1 MRRNIV
7 LTIAFGLAICAGA
20 LPLLAAVYISRERAF
35 ALERRHLADYADW
48 TVQRGDLNIARAR
61 AVLKVLAAE
70 NRQSCTP
77 DDIAR
82 LQKLTTDALSVDEI
96 AVTNNGQL
104 VCDTWGLARTE
115 ATLFEDSIALSEGYE
130 LRLNGGGL
138 SDPVDGMI
146 VVSQGNYHALLK
158 RERLV
163 DVLHDTPMLLG
174 IASLDGQPIAL
185 SGAAD
190 PQLVSRLVGQETSG
204 FNDRQVFSSRRGK
217 DFAAFAISNRSVV
230 DWRTDAELWKMI
242 PVGIGISLGLIALI
256 AWVSRQR
263 LSLAGEL
270 AIGIRR
276 KEFVAHYQP
285 IIDLAT
291 GRCIGAEALIRWQ
304 RPDGSSV
311 RPDLFIPVAE
321 QNGMIGQ
328 ITEIMVRN
336 VLETMKDALAEH
348 RDMHVAINISP
359 QDVEDGRFLT
369 QIDDQLR
376 TMKVQTSQIW
386 LEVTERGF
394 IQADAASA
402 TLTRA
407 RDAGH
412 VIAIDDFGTGYSSLS
427 MLQSLPVTVLKID
440 KSFIDALGR
449 NAATSLVTP
458 HIIEMAHSLKLKMV
472 AEGIETAEQEAVLHK
487 AGVQYGQGWLYSK
500 ALPFE
505 DFMAFYERRN
515 ADIKGGAK
523 IIRPVHF
530 SHSR

>member
-1 MRRNIV
+1 
-7 LTIAFGLAICAGA
+7 
-20 LPLLAAVYISRERAF
+20 
-35 ALERRHLADYADW
+35 
-48 TVQRGDLNIARAR
+48 
-61 AVLKVLAAE
+61 
-70 NRQSCTP
+70 
-77 DDIAR
+77 
-82 LQKLTTDALSVDEI
+82 
-96 AVTNNGQL
+96 
-104 VCDTWGLARTE
+104 
-115 ATLFEDSIALSEGYE
+115 
-130 LRLNGGGL
+130 
-138 SDPVDGMI
+138 
-146 VVSQGNYHALLK
+146 
-158 RERLV
+158 
-163 DVLHDTPMLLG
+163 
-174 IASLDGQPIAL
+174 
-185 SGAAD
+185 
-190 PQLVSRLVGQETSG
+190 
-204 FNDRQVFSSRRGK
+204 
-217 DFAAFAISNRSVV
+217 
-230 DWRTDAELWKMI
+230 MI

-369 QIDDQLR
+369 QITDQLR

-427 MLQSLPVTVLKID
+427 MLQCLPVTVLKID

-505 DFMAFYERRN
+505 QFMAFYERRN